1 MRTLGQFTNAF
12 IAPPTPQSDEWLPKD
27 VVPFGK
33 YGAGGWTGHP
43 IGLVIALGI
52 IVMALIG
59 VPESRYFLAAALPLG
74 AIFGFVLWK
83 LHQTQPTALQGKR
96 R

>member
-1 MRTLGQFTNAF
+1 MKARDQYPDTFRMHRASH
-12 IAPPTPQSDEWLPKD
+12 SDEPHPKD

-33 YGAGGWTGHP
+33 YGGGGWTGHP

-52 IVMALIG
+52 VIMALIG
-59 VPESRYFLAAALPLG
+59 IPESREFLAAALPLG

-83 LHQTQPTALQGKR
+83 LHQWKPSALR
-96 R
+96 RP